1 MRPRHGF
8 LRSVATLALLT
19 GAMACADLPVEPGGA
34 NGRPG
39 SFDVEELASAAL
51 LVCPTE
57 DAVSA
62 RAIIGPE
69 GGSVGVRG
77 SSISIPAGAVAEPT
91 RFEVVV
97 PVSRYMKVEF
107 SAVGQSHYEFKLPA
121 TITINYARCTNSSTT
136 TEEALTGAYLADDT
150 DQVLEL
156 LGGTVDKTGHKL
168 SFSTSHLSGY
178 AVAY

>member
-1 MRPRHGF
+1 MRPTPAF
-8 LRSVATLALLT
+8 LRSLATLALLT
-19 GAMACADLPVEPGGA
+19 GAAACADLPVGPGGA
-34 NGRPG
+34 NGQPTNLA
-39 SFDVEELASAAL
+39 VEEVASSEL

-57 DAVSA
+57 DPVSA

-97 PVSRYMKVEF
+97 PASRYMKVEF
-107 SAVGQSHYEFKLPA
+107 SAVGQSHFEFQLPA
-121 TITINYARCTNSSTT
+121 TITINYARCTNSSTP

-156 LGGTVDKTGHKL
+156 MGGTVDKTGHKL